1 MLAPLKRRKPD
12 GTPSLFTVRYGGFG
26 TDPIEFYLPPGCQT
40 DSGFLK
46 VFLTTT
52 YADMTNVAQPPISE
66 VSNSRLLGL
75 RYPIKDAWTC
85 ETFVLTCK
93 KEA

>member
-1 MLAPLKRRKPD
+1 MLAPLKRIKAD
-12 GTPSLFTVRYGGFG
+12 GTPSLFPHGYGGFG
-26 TDPIEFYLPPGCQT
+26 TNPIEFYLPPDRKT

-52 YADMTNVAQPPISE
+52 YVNMTNVAQGPISE
-66 VSNSRLLGL
+66 LSSSRGSYSLKG
-75 RYPIKDAWTC
+75 AWTC

-93 KEA
+93 KA